1 MQLLSLVPSPNNIKV
16 RVALAYK
23 GIPFEEIPQDP
34 ADRGALLEA
43 SGQALTPVLKHEG
56 VAMFDSSAILRYL
69 HANFPGPALFP
80 RDYEAMKKV
89 ENWEAFGRYGVKDSL
104 GAMFAMTFGSLEASA
119 ENIAAAKATLLAHSE
134 SIERK
139 LEKSAWLVGD
149 AMTAA
154 DITLASLMV
163 YNVLHDHPVVQA
175 SFFGPSFAER
185 FAFEAEQRPALQAWV
200 KRVASYDPW
209 LSEA

>member
-1 MQLLSLVPSPNNIKV
+1 MQLLTLVPSPNNIKV
-16 RVALAYK
+16 RVALAFK
-23 GIPFEEIPQDP
+23 GIPFEELPQDP
-34 ADRGALLEA
+34 ADRGAMLES

-56 VAMFDSSAILRYL
+56 VVMFDSAAILRYL

-80 RDYEAMKKV
+80 RDYDAMKKV

-104 GAMFAMTFGSLEASA
+104 GAMFAMTFGNLEATA
-119 ENIAAAKATLLAHSE
+119 ENIAAAKNAFLEHTE
-134 SIERK
+134 SVERK
-139 LEKSAWLVGD
+139 LQQNAWLVGD

-163 YNVLHDHPVVQA
+163 YNVLHDHPVVQG

-185 FAFEAEQRPALQAWV
+185 FALETDQRPALQAWV
-200 KRVASYDPW
+200 KRVVSLDPW
-209 LSEA
+209 LSEG